1 MTRLHSKF
9 VALALA
15 GAAMLYAAPSSA
27 QNPSWPKSLT
37 LGTASVGGVFFV
49 YGQVWA
55 NIASDAVKV
64 PINTRQ
70 TDGPNHNII
79 LTDAKQIELGMT
91 TMGVALQGWNGK
103 GAWTQGRKF
112 QNIRAIF
119 PMYDTMFHFVTT
131 KATGINSVA
140 DLAGKNV
147 GVGPRAG
154 TPGTYLP
161 QMLEALNIKVAAIRN
176 GGASDMA
183 SQLGDGLID
192 AFGFA
197 AGLPFPAYAEIE
209 ATRPVTF
216 FSFTKDQIA
225 TLKQRMPELSDATIP
240 KGTYRTL
247 TEDQPTVG
255 VYNFAIAHKDLP
267 DDLVYGIVKAVM
279 ENNQKMVQGH
289 AAAKDTL
296 PQNVTKNTFLPFHPG
311 AVKYFREKGFKIDEK
326 LVPKG

>member
-1 MTRLHSKF
+1 MKLTRRF
-9 VALALA
+9 VLGGALA
-15 GAAMLYAAPSSA
+15 GALLAAPASA
-27 QNPSWPKSLT
+27 QNPNWPKSLT

-55 NIASDAVKV
+55 NIASDAIKV
-64 PINTRQ
+64 PISTRQ

-91 TMGVALQGWNGK
+91 TMGVALQGWNGT

-119 PMYDTMFHFVTT
+119 PMYDTMFHFVST
-131 KATGINSVA
+131 KASGINAVEQ
-140 DLAGKNV
+140 LAGKNV

-154 TPGTYLP
+154 TPGTYIP
-161 QMLEALNIKVAAIRN
+161 QMLEALNIKVGAIRN

-197 AGLPFPAYAEIE
+197 AGLPFPAYSELE

-216 FSFTKDQIA
+216 YSFTRDQIA
-225 TLKQRMPELSDATIP
+225 TLKQKFPELSDATIP

-279 ENNQKMVQGH
+279 ENNAKMVQGH
-289 AAAKDTL
+289 AAAKETL
-296 PQNVTKNTFLPFHPG
+296 PQNVSKNTFLPFHPG
-311 AVKYFREKGFKIDEK
+311 AVRYFREKGIKIDDK
-326 LVPKG
+326 LVPKS

>member
-1 MTRLHSKF
+1 MIGSRLIF
-9 VALALA
+9 AAVAFI
-15 GAAMLYAAPSSA
+15 GATAVCAAPSSA
-27 QNPSWPKSLT
+27 QSPNWPKSLT

-55 NIASDAVKV
+55 NIAADAVKV
-64 PINTRQ
+64 PISTRQ

-103 GAWTQGRKF
+103 GSWTQGRKF

-119 PMYDTMFHFVTT
+119 PMYDTMFHFAAT
-131 KATGINSVA
+131 KASGIDSVA
-140 DLAGKNV
+140 QLAGKNV

-154 TPGTYLP
+154 TPGTYFP
-161 QMLEALNIKVAAIRN
+161 QMFEALGIKVSAIRN

-192 AFGFA
+192 TFAFA
-197 AGLPFPAYAEIE
+197 AGLPFPAYSEIE
-209 ATRPVTF
+209 ATRPVNF

-225 TLKQRMPELSDATIP
+225 TLKQKFPELSDATVP
-240 KGTYRTL
+240 KGTYRTM

-267 DDLVYGIVKAVM
+267 TDLVYGIVKAVM
-279 ENNQKMVQGH
+279 ENNPKMVQGH
-289 AAAKDTL
+289 AAAKETL
-296 PQNVTKNTFLPFHPG
+296 PKNVVKNTFLPFHPG
-311 AVKYFREKGFKIDEK
+311 AVKYFQEKGFKIDPK
-326 LVPKG
+326 LTKG

>member
-1 MTRLHSKF
+1 MQLRFKI
-9 VALALA
+9 VALALL
-15 GAAMLYAAPSSA
+15 GALATAPASA
-27 QNPSWPKSLT
+27 QKANWPKSLT

-55 NIASDAVKV
+55 NIAADAVGV
-64 PINTRQ
+64 PISTRQ

-91 TMGVALQGWNGK
+91 TMGVALQGWNGS

-119 PMYDTMFHFVTT
+119 PMYDTMFHFVAT
-131 KATGINSVA
+131 KSSGINSVA
-140 DLAGKNV
+140 QLAGKNV

-154 TPGTYLP
+154 TPGTYFP
-161 QMLEALNIKVAAIRN
+161 QMFEALGIKVAAIRN

-192 AFGFA
+192 TFAFA
-197 AGLPFPAYAEIE
+197 AGLPFPAYSEIE
-209 ATRPVTF
+209 ATRPVNF
-216 FSFTKDQIA
+216 FSFTKEQIA
-225 TLKQRMPELSDATIP
+225 TLRTKFPELSDAVVP
-240 KGTYRTL
+240 KGTYRTQ

-255 VYNFAIAHKDLP
+255 VYNFAIAHKDMP

-279 ENNQKMVQGH
+279 ENNPRMVQGH
-289 AAAKDTL
+289 AAAKETL
-296 PQNVTKNTFLPFHPG
+296 PENVTKNTFLPFHPG
-311 AVKYFREKGFKIDEK
+311 AAKYFREKGFKIDDK